1 MSPADLHNNI
11 LEVLSSSLKL
21 YSQKS
26 DSQMTMSIRAS
37 VADMSDDMSEWIYN
51 SYRNFPTNTDK
62 RQSVFCIL
70 GSLPDEEVL
79 AACDSR
85 PKEKDGRLI
94 YRLVKPL
101 PLGDGWTML
110 TATLRT
116 VEDEHMLHVWRAT
129 CAHPQHGLVEVD
141 TTLRAALE
149 KSSLKG
155 YTSQALQAFAS
166 VLREHDDWNM

>member
-1 MSPADLHNNI
+1 
-11 LEVLSSSLKL
+11 
-21 YSQKS
+21 
-26 DSQMTMSIRAS
+26 MTMSIRAS
-37 VADMSDDMSEWIYN
+37 VADMSEGMYGWIYN
-51 SYRNFPTNTDK
+51 SYRKFPKLTNQ
-62 RQSVFCIL
+62 RQSVFSIL

-79 AACDSR
+79 AACDQR
-85 PKEKDGRLI
+85 PKEKKDGRLI

-101 PLGDGWTML
+101 SLDNGWTML

-116 VEDEHMLHVWRAT
+116 VQGERMLHVWRAM

-155 YTSQALQAFAS
+155 YTSRALQAFAPIIDH
-166 VLREHDDWNM
+166 HDDLEL